1 VEIHEPGERKRLSAA
16 RGLIGTESFCSEG
29 ERLKMK
35 RRERDFI
42 HSWNFS
48 QASLLLA
55 TVQVS
60 LEVKE
65 RRLVALRWSE
75 QRVYRWQ
82 AASSFVG
89 MPLDTSPK
97 SGGLLMLLR
106 SVSLE
111 KSGLY
116 ELNGKLPWLRVVLS
130 SLFPVWQR
138 A

>member
-1 VEIHEPGERKRLSAA
+1 
-16 RGLIGTESFCSEG
+16 
-29 ERLKMK
+29 MK

-65 RRLVALRWSE
+65 RHLVTLRWSE

-111 KSGLY
+111 KAGLY
-116 ELNGKLPWLRVVLS
+116 KLNGKLPWLRVVLS